1 MNERRIQRLEAQ
13 IQARVAEIL
22 MRELQD
28 PKLGMVTVS
37 RVELDREFT
46 KCVVY
51 WSVLGDQKKRAA
63 TRGALNRA
71 RGFVQREVG
80 ASLSTRTVPHLEFA
94 FDESIEGAVK
104 MQSTLEELRR
114 EREERTGEPQPPL
127 PPADAAPRRNA
138 SKKAPPEPKG

>member
-22 MRELQD
+22 MRELRD

-46 KCVVY
+46 KCTVY
-51 WSVLGDQKKRAA
+51 WSTLGDAKKRAA

-80 ASLSTRTVPHLEFA
+80 ASLTTRTVPHLEFV
-94 FDESIEGAVK
+94 FDESIEGAAK
-104 MQSTLEELRR
+104 MQSTLADLRR
-114 EREERTGEPQPPL
+114 EREERTGEKEPP
-127 PPADAAPRRNA
+127 DATPDP
-138 SKKAPPEPKG
+138 KKK

>member
-22 MRELQD
+22 MRELHD

-46 KCVVY
+46 KCTVY
-51 WSVLGDQKKRAA
+51 WSTLGDGKKRAA

-80 ASLSTRTVPHLEFA
+80 ASLTTRTVPHLEFV
-94 FDESIEGAVK
+94 FDESIEGAAK
-104 MQSTLEELRR
+104 MQSTLADLRR
-114 EREERTGEPQPPL
+114 EREERTGEKE
-127 PPADAAPRRNA
+127 PPA
-138 SKKAPPEPKG
+138 APPDPKKK